1 MYGIL
6 DRYVGKNIIMAVL
19 LVAVCMTLFA
29 GLITFIDALRYI
41 GRGSI
46 DFLFVVKYVMHK
58 IPGICVT
65 FFPVSILIGGVVGLS
80 FFQTFNTG
88 FSDVPRCDKIGL
100 PHCQSD
106 HIGHTVQKVKKFSYS

>member
-41 GRGSI
+41 GQ
-46 DFLFVVKYVMHK
+46 
-58 IPGICVT
+58 
-65 FFPVSILIGGVVGLS
+65 IGRAHV
-80 FFQTFNTG
+80 
-88 FSDVPRCDKIGL
+88 
-100 PHCQSD
+100 
-106 HIGHTVQKVKKFSYS
+106 

>member
-46 DFLFVVKYVMHK
+46 DFLFVVKYVMYK

-65 FFPVSILIGGVVGLS
+65 FFPVSILIGGVVGL
-80 FFQTFNTG
+80 
-88 FSDVPRCDKIGL
+88 GL
-100 PHCQSD
+100 MEEILRSLSCNQLVCLS
-106 HIGHTVQKVKKFSYS
+106 